1 MHLTVHP
8 KYFEEA
14 FQFMCWRQFLII
26 HKKHD
31 YDDDDLD
38 PDYDVDDLDHD
49 DDEDEDEEV
58 MTSRIKMTTMMMIKD
73 KGAHLNVMDNDLHVL
88 W

>member
-1 MHLTVHP
+1 
-8 KYFEEA
+8 
-14 FQFMCWRQFLII
+14 MCWRQFLII

-38 PDYDVDDLDHD
+38 PDYDVGDLDRD
-49 DDEDEDEEV
+49 DDEDEE
-58 MTSRIKMTTMMMIKD
+58 MMIRRITMTTMMLIKD
-73 KGAHLNVMDNDLHVL
+73 KGVDLNMMDNDLHVL